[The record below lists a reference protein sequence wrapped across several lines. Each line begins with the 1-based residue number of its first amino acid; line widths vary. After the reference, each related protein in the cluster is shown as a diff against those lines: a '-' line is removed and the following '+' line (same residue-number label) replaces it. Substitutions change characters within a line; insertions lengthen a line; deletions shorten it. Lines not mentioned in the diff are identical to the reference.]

1 MKELRELKFLLK
13 HSSIYGIG
21 SILSRIVGF
30 ALLPLYTRYLTPTDY
45 GILELVDITTGMIGL
60 VVGVGISSA
69 VSRFYYE
76 SDDVKYRSQVISTVY
91 ITVATFAG
99 ISLLLLNFSTE
110 FLAGLILDNKEYK
123 YFFQLSF
130 LSLFIGLIYDVGLIY
145 LRLLHKSVVYIWLSV
160 TSLIIAVLLNIY
172 FVAYLEYGVLG
183 ILYSIIIT
191 RLIICI
197 PVTMFIINSVG
208 ITYNH
213 RLSKEM
219 LKYSLPLI
227 PSSVATTIVNY
238 SDRYFIKYFISI
250 HDAGIYALANKI
262 GTVVHM
268 LVTSPFIMT
277 FLPRRFEIAKE
288 EGAGASLAKIFD
300 YYLMVI
306 LFVTL
311 GLSVSANEVMFFMTT
326 PEFYQ
331 ASNYVPIIALT
342 MVIFGLK
349 YHFEF
354 GILYSKKT
362 KYYMYINVTTS
373 IIHILLNYFLVKA
386 YGIWGA
392 LYSSL
397 AVISLNTLLIYF
409 VAQKLYRIA
418 FDFYKSATTL
428 FIAIGLYCISLI
440 TIPGDIFLAMLFK
453 FLVVISFPLL
463 LILFGVV
470 SEQEF
475 NAFKKWAKNLL
486 RIEK

>member
-1 MKELRELKFLLK
+1 MKELKELKFLLK
-13 HSSIYGIG
+13 HSSIYGLG
-21 SILSRIVGF
+21 SILARIVSF

-45 GILELVDITTGMIGL
+45 GILELVDITTGMIGI

-76 SDDVKYRSQVISTVY
+76 SDDVKFRHQVISTVY
-91 ITVATFAG
+91 ITVATVAG

-110 FLAGLILDNKEYK
+110 FLAGLILDNKDYQ

-145 LRLLHKSVVYIWLSV
+145 LRLLHKSVIYIWLSV
-160 TSLIIAVLLNIY
+160 TSLIIAVSLNIY

-183 ILYSIIIT
+183 ILYSMIIT

-197 PVTMFIINSVG
+197 PVTAFIIKGVG

-213 RLSKEM
+213 ELSLEM

-227 PSSVATTIVNY
+227 PSSIATTIVNY

-250 HDAGIYALANKI
+250 HDAGIFALANKV
-262 GTVVHM
+262 GSVVHM
-268 LVTSPFIMT
+268 LITSPFIMT

-288 EGAGASLAKIFD
+288 EGVKENFVKIFD
-300 YYLMVI
+300 YYLMLI

-311 GLSVSANEVMFFMTT
+311 GLSVSANEIMYFMTT
-326 PEFYQ
+326 PEFYR

-342 MVIFGLK
+342 MVILGLK

-354 GILYSKKT
+354 GILYTKKT
-362 KYYMYINVTTS
+362 KYYLYINVTTS
-373 IIHILLNYFLVKA
+373 TIHILLNYFLVQL
-386 YGIWGA
+386 YGVWGA

-409 VAQKLYRIA
+409 VAQKLYRIP
-418 FDFYKSATTL
+418 FDFYKSALTL
-428 FIAIGLYCISLI
+428 CIAVGLYYISSI
-440 TIPGDIFLAMLFK
+440 TMSGNIFLVMLYK
-453 FLVVISFPLL
+453 FLVVMSFPLL
-463 LILFGVV
+463 LILFRVV

-486 RIEK
+486 RVEK